1 MLYIWVFILYQN
13 HCLGFQ
19 KGEKEMQVK
28 NYSVFDIIGPRM
40 IGPSSSHTA
49 GAARL
54 GKVARKI
61 GGKGILEVTFIL
73 YGSFAQTYKGHGTDR
88 ALVAGVLGMDP
99 NDENLSNSME
109 IAQKDGLK
117 YEFVLSEDETAHP
130 NTVKIITRNEEG
142 QQSEIVGA
150 SIGGGNIMVTEI
162 NGLAVEFT
170 GEYPTIIIRHLD
182 KPGVVADVTHIMDE
196 FQINIA
202 FMKVFRQRKG
212 EDAFMIIETDNDV
225 PKAVLEGIR
234 NLADEILHV
243 YLVEGL

>member
-1 MLYIWVFILYQN
+1 
-13 HCLGFQ
+13 
-19 KGEKEMQVK
+19 
-28 NYSVFDIIGPRM
+28 M

-61 GGKGILEVTFIL
+61 GGKGIQEVMFIL

-99 NDENLSNSME
+99 DDEKLSKSME
-109 IAQKDGLK
+109 IAMEEGLK
-117 YEFVLSEDETAHP
+117 YQFILSEDEVSHP
-130 NTVKIITRNEEG
+130 NTVKIITTNGEG
-142 QQSEIVGA
+142 HRSEIVGA
-150 SIGGGNIMVTEI
+150 SIGGGNILVTEI
-162 NGLAVEFT
+162 NGLDIEFT
-170 GEYPTIIIRHLD
+170 GEYPTIIIRHMD
-182 KPGVVADVTHIMDE
+182 KPGVVANVTHIMDE
-196 FQINIA
+196 FEINIA

-212 EDAFMIIETDNDV
+212 EDAFMIIEIDNDV
-225 PKAVLEGIR
+225 PKEVLEGIR